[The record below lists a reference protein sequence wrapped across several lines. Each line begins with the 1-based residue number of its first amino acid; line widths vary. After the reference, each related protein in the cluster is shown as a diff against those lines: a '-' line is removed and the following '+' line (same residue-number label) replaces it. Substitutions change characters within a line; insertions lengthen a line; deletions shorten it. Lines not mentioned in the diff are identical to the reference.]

1 MEDGESAY
9 CMYTV
14 LNMNWT
20 PTQFAKL
27 SNREKAFVIAS
38 IKIKME
44 AEREERRKIKNG

>member
-20 PTQFAKL
+20 PTQFCKL
-27 SNREKAFVIAS
+27 SEKEKAFVIAS
-38 IKIKME
+38 IKIKIE
-44 AEREERRKIKNG
+44 EERKGEK